1 MSTFDYESNP
11 GFIINRTARALSR
24 SLDIR
29 LRNRVGITF
38 AQWRVLVLLTKTHD
52 GLSQK
57 EIAEGLG
64 LEAPSLIPI
73 LDKLQT
79 DGFIERRVDHNDRRN
94 NRIYRSNKTF
104 EVWAATLE
112 CANQV
117 LTIALSGLAEDK
129 VQIMKEVLERMWIN
143 LQENMDPSAKT
154 AETIT
159 EIVSKKMDYEKLPFH
174 NNNKAEVVGRD
185 YLQNAESAKG

>member
-1 MSTFDYESNP
+1 MSTFDYENNP
-11 GFIINRTARALSR
+11 GFIINRTARSLSR

-73 LDKLQT
+73 LDKLQN
-79 DGFIERRVDHNDRRN
+79 DGFIERRVDPNDRRN
-94 NRIYRSNKTF
+94 NRIYRSKKTF
-104 EVWAATLE
+104 EIWDATLE
-112 CANQV
+112 CANRV
-117 LTIALSGLAEDK
+117 LTIALADLPEDK
-129 VQIMKEVLERMWIN
+129 VLIMKEILEKMWIN
-143 LQENMDPSAKT
+143 LQANLELPNKIPGTLTDMIGQKPIVRETSPS
-154 AETIT
+154 
-159 EIVSKKMDYEKLPFH
+159 
-174 NNNKAEVVGRD
+174 
-185 YLQNAESAKG
+185 QQ

>member
-1 MSTFDYESNP
+1 MPTFDYESNP
-11 GFIINRTARALSR
+11 GFIINRTARTLSR

-104 EVWAATLE
+104 EIWAATLE
-112 CANQV
+112 CATRV
-117 LTIALSGLAEDK
+117 LTMALAGLPEDK
-129 VQIMKEVLERMWIN
+129 VQIMKEVLEKMWIN
-143 LQENMDPSAKT
+143 LQENIELSNRTP
-154 AETIT
+154 ETVT
-159 EIVSKKMDYEKLPFH
+159 DTVRQKQGLRETTLSQQQ
-174 NNNKAEVVGRD
+174 EV
-185 YLQNAESAKG
+185 

>member
-1 MSTFDYESNP
+1 MSTFDYENNP
-11 GFIINRTARALSR
+11 GFIINRTARSLSR

-73 LDKLQT
+73 LDKLQN
-79 DGFIERRVDHNDRRN
+79 DNFIERRVDPNDRRN
-94 NRIYRSNKTF
+94 NRIYRSKKTF
-104 EVWAATLE
+104 EIWDATLE
-112 CANQV
+112 CANKV
-117 LTIALSGLAEDK
+117 LTIALANLPEDK
-129 VQIMKEVLERMWIN
+129 VLIMKEILEKMRIN
-143 LQENMDPSAKT
+143 LQENLELPNKIPGTLTDMIGQKPVVRETPPS
-154 AETIT
+154 
-159 EIVSKKMDYEKLPFH
+159 
-174 NNNKAEVVGRD
+174 
-185 YLQNAESAKG
+185 QQ

>member
-1 MSTFDYESNP
+1 MSTFDYETNP
-11 GFIINRTARALSR
+11 GFLINRTARSLSR

-64 LEAPSLIPI
+64 LEAPTLIPI
-73 LDKLQT
+73 LDKLQN

-94 NRIYRSNKTF
+94 NRIYRAERTF
-104 EVWAATLE
+104 EIWESTLE
-112 CANQV
+112 CAARV
-117 LTIALSGLAEDK
+117 LTIALAGLSEDK
-129 VQIMKEVLERMWIN
+129 VQIMKEVLEKVWIN
-143 LQENMDPSAKT
+143 LQANMELSNKT
-154 AETIT
+154 PATIT
-159 EIVSKKMDYEKLPFH
+159 DK
-174 NNNKAEVVGRD
+174 VGHKQGLRETTPS
-185 YLQNAESAKG
+185 QQQV

>member
-1 MSTFDYESNP
+1 MSTFDYENNP
-11 GFIINRTARALSR
+11 GFIINRTARSLSR

-73 LDKLQT
+73 LDKLQN
-79 DGFIERRVDHNDRRN
+79 DGFIERRVDPNDRRN
-94 NRIYRSNKTF
+94 NRIYRSKRTF
-104 EVWAATLE
+104 EIWDTTLE
-112 CANQV
+112 CANGV
-117 LTIALSGLAEDK
+117 LTIALADLPEDK
-129 VQIMKEVLERMWIN
+129 VLLMKEILKKMWIN
-143 LQENMDPSAKT
+143 LQANMELPNKIPGTLTDMIGQKPVVRETPPS
-154 AETIT
+154 
-159 EIVSKKMDYEKLPFH
+159 
-174 NNNKAEVVGRD
+174 
-185 YLQNAESAKG
+185 QQ

>member
-11 GFIINRTARALSR
+11 GFIINRTARSLSR

-64 LEAPSLIPI
+64 LEAPTLIPI
-73 LDKLQT
+73 LDKLQN
-79 DGFIERRVDHNDRRN
+79 DGFIERRVDRNDRRN
-94 NRIYRSNKTF
+94 NRIYRAKKTF
-104 EVWAATLE
+104 ETWETTLE
-112 CANQV
+112 CATRV
-117 LTIALSGLAEDK
+117 LTIALAGLPEDK
-129 VQIMKEVLERMWIN
+129 VQIMKEVLEKVWIN
-143 LQENMDPSAKT
+143 LQANLELPNRTPATTTEMVGQEQGLQ
-154 AETIT
+154 ETTSSQQQI
-159 EIVSKKMDYEKLPFH
+159 
-174 NNNKAEVVGRD
+174 
-185 YLQNAESAKG
+185 

>member
-1 MSTFDYESNP
+1 MPSFDYESNP
-11 GFIINRTARALSR
+11 GFIINRTARTLSR

-29 LRNRVGITF
+29 LRNGVGVTF

-57 EIAEGLG
+57 EMAEGLG

-79 DGFIERRVDHNDRRN
+79 DGFIERRVDRNDRRN

-112 CANQV
+112 CATQV
-117 LTIALSGLAEDK
+117 LTIALAGIAEDK
-129 VQIMKEVLERMWIN
+129 VQIMKEVLEKIWIN
-143 LQENMDPSAKT
+143 LQKNMDPSAKT
-154 AETIT
+154 PETIA
-159 EIVSKKMDYEKLPFH
+159 EIINQKRDYEKLPFY
-174 NNNKAEVVGRD
+174 NSNRAEVVGGD